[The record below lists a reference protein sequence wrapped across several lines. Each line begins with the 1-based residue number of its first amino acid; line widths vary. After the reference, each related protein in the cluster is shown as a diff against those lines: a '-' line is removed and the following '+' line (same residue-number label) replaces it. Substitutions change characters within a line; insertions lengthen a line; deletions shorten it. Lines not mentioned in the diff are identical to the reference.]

1 MIVVIVISIMHHQL
15 DKRKHSLISNSKH
28 GTGRN
33 FPEMI
38 IVLCIFFIFFSWKI
52 HQWLGNLSSFLFNRP
67 KSVYWKKDLF
77 SSRANNKHFLSP
89 KKHFYRQRKHKNEC
103 FRKINSR
110 KPQCRKT
117 KIKDKINRK
126 KPRKKVLRIWVLYTN
141 ELPPVIES
149 WWFNT
154 L

>member
-1 MIVVIVISIMHHQL
+1 MITIIIVVIVINITHHQL

-38 IVLCIFFIFFSWKI
+38 IVLCIFFIFSFPGKFINDSVISVAFFSIDQKV
-52 HQWLGNLSSFLFNRP
+52 F
-67 KSVYWKKDLF
+67 YWKKDLF

-89 KKHFYRQRKHKNEC
+89 NKHFYRQRKHKNEC

-117 KIKDKINRK
+117 KIKDKLNRK
-126 KPRKKVLRIWVLYTN
+126 KPRKKVLRI
-141 ELPPVIES
+141 
-149 WWFNT
+149 
-154 L
+154 